1 MKLASIEKI
10 IKIEPIIGADR
21 IELAT
26 IQGWD
31 VVVSKGTYKSDDKCV
46 YIPIDTQVDL
56 RKPWFKILSNNP
68 NISNNILR
76 IKTLKI
82 RGVWSQGLIIPLSDD
97 IIELLRFHNISI
109 DSSDDIGHLIGIS
122 KYQKDLI
129 KNTSNKFYEKFP
141 TDIISKTDE
150 DNLKS
155 KPEILQEFEGK
166 KIYISKKL
174 DGSSMTIIL
183 QNKNITVC
191 SRNYILDLE
200 SDMSKFVL
208 ESGISNLLKNC
219 IQDNIAIQGEFCGP
233 KINSNRL
240 GLKENHFYIFNI
252 KNIDT
257 EEFYGLD
264 ALINFKNET
273 GLEFVPVLDIFEFD
287 NSWTITKF
295 QNYANNIKYS
305 NCAGEGIVI
314 RPIIPIWSKILNKNL
329 SCKIINQ
336 NYHD

>member
-10 IKIEPIIGADR
+10 IKIEPIIDADR

-26 IQGWD
+26 VQGWD
-31 VVVSKGTYKSDDKCV
+31 IVVSKGTYKLDDKCI
-46 YIPIDTQVDL
+46 YIPIDTQIDL
-56 RKPWFKILSNNP
+56 TKPWFENLSKN
-68 NISNNILR
+68 SVNILR
-76 IKTLKI
+76 INTLKI

-97 IIELLRFHNISI
+97 ILDLLRSQKISI
-109 DSSDDIGHLIGIS
+109 DYSDDIGHLIGVT
-122 KYQKDLI
+122 KYQKDL
-129 KNTSNKFYEKFP
+129 KNTCNHCYEKFP

-155 KPEILQEFEGK
+155 KPGILKEFEGK
-166 KIYISKKL
+166 RFYISKKL

-191 SRNYILDLE
+191 SRNYVLDSE
-200 SDMSKFVL
+200 SEMSRFVII
-208 ESGISNLLKNC
+208 SGIDKILEKITYNNL
-219 IQDNIAIQGEFCGP
+219 AIQGEFCGP

-257 EEFYGLD
+257 GEFYGLD
-264 ALINFKNET
+264 ELIKFKNET
-273 GLEFVPVLDIFEFD
+273 GLEFVPVMDIFD
-287 NSWTITKF
+287 WDKTWDINKF
-295 QNYANNIKYS
+295 QNYANNVKYS
-305 NCAGEGIVI
+305 NCVGEGIVV
-314 RPIIPIWSKILNKNL
+314 RPTIPFWSKILNKNL

-336 NYHD
+336 NYKD